1 MWGWLKRIIDYPR
14 LESENTILR
23 ADLRLNSEQ
32 LKKLNNI
39 IAQTAAPG
47 TLQYSLDADNLTRLT
62 SKIAE
67 LEAENVQLRSD
78 LKANSERLVRL
89 NNHLA
94 PIIREYTSPEPPPAE
109 KFTPFNEAQ
118 TKPFVDQLG
127 MLWLDIRKEV
137 EEKKE

>member
-78 LKANSERLVRL
+78 LKANSE
-89 NNHLA
+89 
-94 PIIREYTSPEPPPAE
+94 PPPAE